1 VLCFYEAKGD
11 VNKEVI
17 TTASST
23 SVGLNLSRNLS
34 LLLGP
39 GLRQVKTLLKI
50 QPKLGTCSEIP
61 RQTEGSLGS
70 DGAAPMHDLPNARC
84 RDMDVHSE
92 LMLANLKRLQ
102 ELLQQYFPG
111 MSRNTLKHPACSGFL
126 DSMHVFFP

>member
-1 VLCFYEAKGD
+1 M
-11 VNKEVI
+11 EVI

-23 SVGLNLSRNLS
+23 SVGLNLPRNLS

-39 GLRQVKTLLKI
+39 DLRQVKTLLKI
-50 QPKLGTCSEIP
+50 QPKLGTCPEIS

-70 DGAAPMHDLPNARC
+70 DGAALMHDLPNARC

-111 MSRNTLKHPACSGFL
+111 MSRNTLKRPTCSGLL